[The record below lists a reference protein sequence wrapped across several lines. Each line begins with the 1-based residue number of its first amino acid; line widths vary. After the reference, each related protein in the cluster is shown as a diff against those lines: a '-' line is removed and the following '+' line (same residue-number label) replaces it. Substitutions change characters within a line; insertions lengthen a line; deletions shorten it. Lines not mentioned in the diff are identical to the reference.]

1 VSESSFSFSLAEAY
15 FASASAYEVIIMK
28 NRNKKTDLEHRALME
43 AREKKNKI
51 LAMQMFLR
59 ERARRANNGG
69 LDMNENNCLMC
80 LSKDLCNPEIRRDCE
95 GRFILDR
102 GLSAYYQTE
111 VIK

>member
-1 VSESSFSFSLAEAY
+1 
-15 FASASAYEVIIMK
+15 
-28 NRNKKTDLEHRALME
+28 ME

-59 ERARRANNGG
+59 ERARRAHGG
-69 LDMNENNCLMC
+69 LDMNENNCEMC
-80 LSKDLCNPEIRRDCE
+80 LSRKLCTPKIKAECE

-102 GLSAYYQTE
+102 GLSAYYQTG

>member
-1 VSESSFSFSLAEAY
+1 
-15 FASASAYEVIIMK
+15 MR
-28 NRNKKTDLEHRALME
+28 NRNEKTDPEHKVIME

-69 LDMNENNCLMC
+69 FDMNENNCLMC
-80 LSKDLCNPEIRRDCE
+80 LSKDLCTPKIKKECE

-102 GLSAYYQTE
+102 GLSVYYQTE
-111 VIK
+111 VIR